1 VLDVAFLS
9 HVTRESTSRA
19 EETHA
24 ALYGT
29 VVVENVG
36 SRTKDDDFKADVSTC
51 PKLIRDNA
59 KYVSIVE
66 LLRLLDSLLGS
77 L

>member
-1 VLDVAFLS
+1 VA
-9 HVTRESTSRA
+9 RESTSGA
-19 EETHA
+19 EEAHA

-36 SRTKDDDFKADVSTC
+36 SLTKKDDFKADVSTR

-59 KYVSIVE
+59 KYVPIVE
-66 LLRLLDSLLGS
+66 LLRLLNSLLGA